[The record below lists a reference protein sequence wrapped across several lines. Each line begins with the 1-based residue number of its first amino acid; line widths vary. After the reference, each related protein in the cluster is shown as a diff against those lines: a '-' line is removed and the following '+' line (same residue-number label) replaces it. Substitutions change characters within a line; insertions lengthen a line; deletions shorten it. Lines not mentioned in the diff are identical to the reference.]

1 MGILPTF
8 RGSAMYTITAL
19 FCAKGRG
26 AMNATAETLE
36 LARDKAENLKSQ
48 GYFVEIRD
56 DTGELVLMRVH

>member
-1 MGILPTF
+1 MGILPTL

-19 FCAKGRG
+19 FSAKGRG

-36 LARDKAENLKSQ
+36 LARDKADSLKGQ

-56 DTGELVLMRVH
+56 ENDELVLTRLH